1 MKITHRQLRRII
13 REELTRVQINES
25 GESFEF
31 ALEDRRDELGL
42 GSVNSLN
49 TKDII
54 KIAQSNGL
62 IKHVYGKDIR
72 DLKKKSQA
80 DLIKYIL
87 STETS
92 VSDWEGD
99 TTRTSSSR
107 QSLDIEPGDARK
119 TGSEKVNTSIQ
130 KIFTDLFKAGV
141 DTDIILSLPEME
153 GIELVKVTEGG
164 VPILS
169 GTPASGTFKTVKG
182 TSPIEKE
189 RHEEIMD
196 LAS

>member
-42 GSVNSLN
+42 GSVNSL
-49 TKDII
+49 TSKEII

-62 IKHVYGKDIR
+62 IKHVYGKD
-72 DLKKKSQA
+72 LKALKEKSQA

-92 VSDWEGD
+92 VSDWEGA
-99 TTRTSSSR
+99 TTRTSSR
-107 QSLDIEPGDARK
+107 PSLDIESGDTRK
-119 TGSEKVNTSIQ
+119 RGSEKVNTSIQ

-141 DTDIILSLPEME
+141 DTDIILDLPEME

-169 GTPASGTFKTVKG
+169 GTPASGTFKTIKG
-182 TSPIEKE
+182 TSPIEKA
-189 RHEEIMD
+189 RHEEIMG